1 MLLLRSRHLATVG
14 VIVLVSLGSFI
25 TALDQTVVVTA
36 LPLMMV
42 DLGVSVNQIDRASWI
57 IISYLLGYTVVMPL
71 VGRMSDVYGHVR
83 VYQVALIVFAI
94 GSVLVALSV
103 TLGWVVSARVIQAVG
118 GGATVPVG
126 MAIATLALPARFRG
140 LSLGIVAG
148 AAEAGSMLGPVY
160 GAAILEISDWRWIFW
175 LNVPQALI
183 LLLLSMFLP
192 KFVSNHGRVD
202 YLGAILTVTALTL
215 LTLGL
220 SQKAL
225 FVGFDLIGFCLIL
238 VAIIFIL
245 ILVVHQRSSDHPLV
259 PAFLFRSMTFVSA
272 NTAQVLVGASLI
284 LAMVTIPLMANT
296 VMGQDPT
303 TGALW
308 LLRMTIFIP
317 IGAVVGGILLIW
329 IQTRW
334 VMLGGLLIG
343 SVGLF
348 LMATWNLDVTNI
360 ELTTHLVISGFG
372 YGVVISPILTAALSA
387 AHNDYWATAASWVVV
402 MRMLGMT
409 LGLSALSAW
418 GVSSFEMATSE
429 IPFPMPEIGQ
439 SVREFERLLSDYSGQ
454 VKVAGLAIFH
464 SFFKFAAICLVIAL
478 VPTLFIS
485 KPNED
490 S

>member
-1 MLLLRSRHLATVG
+1 MLLLRARHLSTVG
-14 VIVLVSLGSFI
+14 IIIFVSMGSFI

-36 LPLMMV
+36 LPMMMV
-42 DLGVSVNQIDRASWI
+42 DLGVAVNQIDRASWI

-83 VYQVALIVFAI
+83 VYRAALIIFVI

-103 TLGWVVSARVIQAVG
+103 TLDWIVAARVIQAVG

-140 LSLGIVAG
+140 LSLGIVGG

-160 GAAILEISDWRWIFW
+160 GAAILEVSDWRWIFW

-183 LLLLSMFLP
+183 LLVLSIFLP
-192 KFVSNHGRVD
+192 KFASDSGRVD
-202 YLGAILTVTALTL
+202 YLGATLAVAVLTL

-220 SQKAL
+220 SQKGL
-225 FVGFDLIGFCLIL
+225 FSGFDLIGLDLISMA
-238 VAIIFIL
+238 VIFII
-245 ILVVHQRSSDHPLV
+245 ILTVHQRSSDHPLV
-259 PAFLFRSMTFVSA
+259 PAFLFRSITFVSA

-296 VMGQDPT
+296 VMEQDPT

-308 LLRMTIFIP
+308 LLRMTICIP
-317 IGAVVGGILLIW
+317 IGAVVGGILLLW
-329 IQTRW
+329 IQTKW
-334 VMLGGLLIG
+334 VMLVGLLIG

-348 LMATWNLDVTNI
+348 LMSTWDLEVTNI
-360 ELTTHLVISGFG
+360 ALTTHLLISGFG
-372 YGVVISPILTAALSA
+372 YGVVIAPILTAALSA
-387 AHNDYWATAASWVVV
+387 VQNDYWATTASWVVV

-418 GVSSFEMATSE
+418 GVGNFEMATSE
-429 IPFPMPEIGQ
+429 ITFPIPEIGQ
-439 SVREFERLLSDYSGQ
+439 SVQEFERLLSDYGGQ

-464 SFFKFAAICLVIAL
+464 SFFRFAAICLVIAL
-478 VPTLFIS
+478 VPTLFIA
-485 KPNED
+485 KPND
-490 S
+490 DL